1 MGNLRMLKKVGKL
14 RVKLFA
20 LALAVMAIALVGHAV
35 LSGTRLQQQRQHD
48 ALALEIEAARQALV
62 AYGDAGGPQGQRT
75 SAETALVAAEA
86 ALPSRLNGP
95 GVVGALIRLA
105 EETGLRVSDVK
116 TVAGK
121 EQQVGE
127 HTFAALSV
135 HVQIEGTLSAL
146 RAFVSKFESGGL
158 RAARLDELSITGIAQ
173 PPAPGA
179 ELSLDELGTPEGPTS
194 LVASLDY
201 SVFARD

>member
-1 MGNLRMLKKVGKL
+1 MLKKVGVGRL
-14 RVKLFA
+14 RVKLSA
-20 LALAVMAIALVGHAV
+20 LALAVMAIALVGHV
-35 LSGTRLQQQRQHD
+35 LLGVTYLQQQREHD
-48 ALALEIEAARQALV
+48 ALALEIEAAMQALV
-62 AYGDAGGPQGQRT
+62 AYGDAGSPQGQRT
-75 SAETALVAAEA
+75 SAEAELVVAQA
-86 ALPSRLNGP
+86 ALPSRLDGP

-116 TVAGK
+116 TVPGR

-127 HTFAALSV
+127 HIFAALSV

-146 RAFVSKFESGGL
+146 RAFVSKMENGALQAS
-158 RAARLDELSITGIAQ
+158 RLDELSITGIAE

-179 ELSLDELGTPEGPTS
+179 ELLLDEPGTSEDPTS

>member
-1 MGNLRMLKKVGKL
+1 MLKKVGRLRAKL
-14 RVKLFA
+14 SV

-35 LSGTRLQQQRQHD
+35 LGRTYLQQQREHD
-48 ALALEIEAARQALV
+48 ALALEIEGARQALV
-62 AYGDAGGPQGQRT
+62 AYGDAASHQEQRT
-75 SAETALVAAEA
+75 SAEAELAAAQA

-116 TVAGK
+116 TVPGR

-135 HVQIEGTLSAL
+135 HIQIEGTLSAL
-146 RAFVSKFESGGL
+146 RAFVSKMESGAL

-179 ELSLDELGTPEGPTS
+179 ELLLDEPGTTENPTS
-194 LVASLDY
+194 LAASLDY
-201 SVFARD
+201 SVYARD

>member
-1 MGNLRMLKKVGKL
+1 MLKKAGRF
-14 RVKLFA
+14 RVKLSA
-20 LALAVMAIALVGHAV
+20 VALAVMAIALVGHVV
-35 LSGTRLQQQRQHD
+35 LGVTYFQQQRERD
-48 ALALEIEAARQALV
+48 ALALEIEAASQTLV
-62 AYGDAGGPQGQRT
+62 AYGDAGSPQGQRT
-75 SAETALVAAEA
+75 SAEAELVAAQA

-105 EETGLRVSDVK
+105 EETGLTVSDVK
-116 TVAGK
+116 TVPGR

-146 RAFVSKFESGGL
+146 RAFVSKMESGAL
-158 RAARLDELSITGIAQ
+158 QATRLDELGITGIAQ

-179 ELSLDELGTPEGPTS
+179 EPLLDESGTTEDPTS